1 MMFHVLPHPFFTQP
15 FSSFFFLS
23 LPPTSLPSFL
33 LSTSFCSAKRNY
45 HTWIWTGRREESIV
59 LDSAS
64 QFQDQVLFYVCSQH
78 GDVKTLWLSNA
89 EIGGRWEV
97 GVTVTTILATS
108 CATSTECF
116 LLVFFLFFFSFSSST
131 INYMYVSPTAV
142 TARGPAVAGGADADG
157 RGSGGTFQMC
167 SCGITAMAA
176 HKWPIFN
183 AGIAVMGQ

>member
-1 MMFHVLPHPFFTQP
+1 MMFHVLQHPFFTQP

-59 LDSAS
+59 LDFAS
-64 QFQDQVLFYVCSQH
+64 QSQDKVFFYVCSQH
-78 GDVKTLWLSNA
+78 GDVKTWWLSNA
-89 EIGGRWEV
+89 EIGGRWGV

-116 LLVFFLFFFSFSSST
+116 LLVFCFCLFFFFH
-131 INYMYVSPTAV
+131 NKLYLCV
-142 TARGPAVAGGADADG
+142 THRSHHQGT
-157 RGSGGTFQMC
+157 RCSRWSRRRRSGQWRN
-167 SCGITAMAA
+167 I
-176 HKWPIFN
+176 PD
-183 AGIAVMGQ
+183 V